1 MVRNGEIAIADVKRV
16 LRRYWWIPTFMTLA
30 LGSMGLTAS
39 LVLPKKYTSST
50 LVLVEQPTVPKDL
63 IKPVITDDLNQRMAS
78 MKAQILSRSR
88 LEAIINKFNLY
99 PQERRTTH
107 IEDLVE
113 KLKSAVTVE
122 LIEPLAGSAD
132 REPPGF
138 NVSVTFGDPQLAQQI
153 CQEITSMFMEQNA
166 SGRVAQSNK
175 TTKFLTEQLDEAKGK
190 LEEQDKKLAQ
200 FKAEHLV
207 SMPEQEQT
215 NITLLGG
222 MNTQL
227 DATTQALTRAQQDKT
242 LNETLLSQ
250 QEASWKVSQV
260 GQQNPESQEQELVA
274 LEDQLSAL
282 LSKYTP
288 EHPDVIKVK
297 TQIEDLKRR
306 MAESPA
312 PKVSSSATQA
322 AMREPPSIQQ
332 LRTKIK
338 QDEFNISDLTK
349 RQAQIQDQIRSLQG
363 RLQASP
369 VVEQQLKEL
378 TRSYQTASD
387 IYNELLKKRENSA
400 MATDLEHEQEGEN
413 FKVLDAPSLPL
424 SPSFPKKIVFIGGS
438 LGAGLAL
445 SLGILYLLAL
455 SDKALYSERDVELC
469 LKLPVLT
476 TVPTF
481 DVRSSGSSSKPVDIT
496 EDDEVLVSNS

>member
-16 LRRYWWIPTFMTLA
+16 IRRYWWIPAFMTVTLGVIGLA
-30 LGSMGLTAS
+30 AS
-39 LVLPKKYTSST
+39 LVLPKRYTSST

-88 LEAIINKFNLY
+88 LESIINKFNLY
-99 PQERRTTH
+99 PQERHTTH
-107 IEDLVE
+107 MEELVE
-113 KLKSAVTVE
+113 KLKVAIDVE
-122 LIEPLAGSAD
+122 LIQPMAGATD
-132 REPPGF
+132 HQPPGF
-138 NVSVTFGDPQLAQQI
+138 NVSVTFDNPQLAQQI

-166 SGRVAQSNK
+166 TVRVAQSNK
-175 TTKFLTEQLDEAKGK
+175 TTQFLTEQLNEAKAK
-190 LEEQDKKLAQ
+190 LDEQDKRLAR

-227 DATTQALTRAQQDKT
+227 DATTQALTRAQQDKS
-242 LNETLLSQ
+242 LNETLLTN
-250 QEASWKVSQV
+250 QEANWKAAQV
-260 GQQNPESQEQELVA
+260 NQQNPETQEQELTA
-274 LEDQLSAL
+274 LQQQLSAL
-282 LSKYTP
+282 LAKYTP

-297 TQIEDLKRR
+297 AQIDDLNRR
-306 MAESPA
+306 MAEAPA
-312 PKVSSSATQA
+312 SVPAVSAAQA
-322 AMREPPSIQQ
+322 ALREPAAIQQ

-338 QDEFNISDLTK
+338 EDEFTITGLTK
-349 RQAQIQDQIRSLQG
+349 RQGQIQDQIRALQS

-387 IYNELLKKRENSA
+387 IYNDLLKKRENSA
-400 MATDLEHEQEGEN
+400 MATDLEHEQQGEN
-413 FKVLDAPSLPL
+413 FKVLDAPSLPT
-424 SPSFPKKIVFIGGS
+424 SPSFPKKIIFVGGG
-438 LGAGLAL
+438 LAAGLAL
-445 SLGILYLLAL
+445 SLGILYLLAI
-455 SDKALYSERDVELC
+455 SDKAMYSERDVELC

-476 TVPTF
+476 NVPSF
-481 DVRSSGSSSKPVDIT
+481 DVRAHG
-496 EDDEVLVSNS
+496 NG